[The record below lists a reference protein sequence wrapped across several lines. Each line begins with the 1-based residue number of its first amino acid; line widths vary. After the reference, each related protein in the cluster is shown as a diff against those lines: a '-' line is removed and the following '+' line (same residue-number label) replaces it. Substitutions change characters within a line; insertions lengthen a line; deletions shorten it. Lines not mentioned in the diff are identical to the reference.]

1 MEPMYPN
8 NHFFDLVTFV
18 VADSRLL
25 NRFRMEFTHINDSGM
40 VSMVDV
46 SGKPPTR
53 RQASA
58 SGWIVMSPETIALLR
73 EHELPKG
80 NVLAA
85 AKIAGIQ
92 AAKQAANLIPLC
104 HQLNLSWI
112 DIEFEIDD
120 DRIGIRATVITR
132 EATGVEMEALTA
144 VSVAALTIYDM
155 CKAVDK
161 QMEITGVKL
170 DRKTGGKQSMG
181 AEHRPKSAVLVLSDS
196 IAAGTATD
204 RSGRILRDGLES
216 AGCPVEELAVIPDEP
231 TELVATLEAWV
242 EKGVELIVTSGG
254 TGLGPR
260 DVTIDTLTPKF
271 TRRLPGVEQELLR
284 WGQSKTRTAM
294 LSRLAAGLIGD
305 TLIVCLPG
313 SAGAASDALEVLLPA
328 IFHAFPMLKGE
339 GHV

>member
-1 MEPMYPN
+1 
-8 NHFFDLVTFV
+8 
-18 VADSRLL
+18 
-25 NRFRMEFTHINDSGM
+25 MEFTHIDDSGM

-58 SGWIVMSPETIALLR
+58 SGWIVMKPETIALLCR
-73 EHELPKG
+73 EKLPKG

-112 DIEFEIDD
+112 DIKFEINQ
-120 DRIGIRATVITR
+120 DRIGIKATVITR

-161 QMEITGVKL
+161 TMEITGVQL
-170 DRKTGGKQSMG
+170 DRKTGGKQSL
-181 AEHRPKSAVLVLSDS
+181 ATEHRPKCAVLVLSDS

-204 RSGRILRDGLES
+204 RSGRILREGLEN

-231 TELVATLEAWV
+231 VELVATVEAWI
-242 EKGVELIVTSGG
+242 EGGVELIVTSGG

-260 DVTIDTLTPKF
+260 DLTIDTLTPKF

-284 WGQSKTRTAM
+284 WGQGKTRTAM
-294 LSRLAAGLIGD
+294 LSRLAAGLIGN
-305 TLIVCLPG
+305 TLVICLPG
-313 SAGAASDALEVLLPA
+313 SAGASSDALEVLLPA

-339 GHV
+339 GHA

>member
-1 MEPMYPN
+1 
-8 NHFFDLVTFV
+8 
-18 VADSRLL
+18 
-25 NRFRMEFTHINDSGM
+25 MEFTHIDDNGM

-58 SGWIVMSPETIALLR
+58 SGWIVMNPETIALLR
-73 EHELPKG
+73 ERELPKG

-92 AAKQAANLIPLC
+92 AAKQTSHLIPLC
-104 HQLNLSWI
+104 HQLNLSWV
-112 DIEFEIDD
+112 DIEFEIDA
-120 DRIGIRATVITR
+120 DRIGIKATAITR

-161 QMEITGVKL
+161 TMEITGVRL
-170 DRKTGGKQSMG
+170 DRKTGGKQSL
-181 AEHRPKSAVLVLSDS
+181 ATEHRPKCAVLVLSDS
-196 IAAGTATD
+196 IAAGSATD
-204 RSGRILRDGLES
+204 RSGRILRKGLEN
-216 AGCPVEELAVIPDEP
+216 AGCPVEELAIIPDEP
-231 TELVATLEAWV
+231 AVLLATVEAWI
-242 EKGVELIVTSGG
+242 ERGVELIITSGG

-284 WGQSKTRTAM
+284 WGQGKTRTAM
-294 LSRLAAGLIGD
+294 LSRLAAGLIGN

-328 IFHAFPMLKGE
+328 IFHAFPMLRGE
-339 GHV
+339 GHA

>member
-1 MEPMYPN
+1 
-8 NHFFDLVTFV
+8 
-18 VADSRLL
+18 
-25 NRFRMEFTHINDSGM
+25 MEFTHIDDSGM

-58 SGWIVMSPETIALLR
+58 SGWIIMQPETIALLR
-73 EHELPKG
+73 ERELPKG

-85 AKIAGIQ
+85 AKISGIQ

-112 DIEFEIDD
+112 DIEFEIDE
-120 DRIGIRATVITR
+120 DRIGIKATVITR

-161 QMEITGVKL
+161 TMEITGVKL
-170 DRKTGGKQSMG
+170 DRKTGGKQSL
-181 AEHRPKSAVLVLSDS
+181 ATQHRPKCAVLVLSDS
-196 IAAGTATD
+196 IAAGAATD
-204 RSGRILRDGLES
+204 RSGRILRQGLES
-216 AGCPVEELAVIPDEP
+216 AGCPVEELAVIPDDAA
-231 TELVATLEAWV
+231 ELVATVEAWI
-242 EKGVELIVTSGG
+242 ERGVELVITSGG

-260 DVTIDTLTPKF
+260 DVTIDTLAPKY

-284 WGQSKTRTAM
+284 WGQTKTRTAM
-294 LSRLAAGLIGD
+294 LSRLAVGLIGD

-339 GHV
+339 GHA